1 MVAMTVDHMSP
12 RLVRGIFDQVPG
24 VAFFVKDLNLQYVVG
39 SEGMLRLCG
48 VARENQLA
56 GRRSH
61 DFFAHGTSQNGEEAE
76 REIVRTGR
84 GGVEAFRSVVRKN
97 GQAAWLL
104 IRRWP
109 ILDARRNV
117 IGVAGLGRSV
127 AGGDRSLPAFQRVA
141 RIAAQIQANFGEKLG
156 LASIAAEHGVSLERI
171 ERDFVAVFGLTPRDY
186 LTKTRLE
193 AAVQM
198 MRTESSIAEIAHA
211 CGYAD
216 QSAFSRRFK
225 SATGMS
231 PTEYKRLTEGMG

>member
-1 MVAMTVDHMSP
+1 
-12 RLVRGIFDQVPG
+12 
-24 VAFFVKDLNLQYVVG
+24 
-39 SEGMLRLCG
+39 
-48 VARENQLA
+48 
-56 GRRSH
+56 
-61 DFFAHGTSQNGEEAE
+61 
-76 REIVRTGR
+76 
-84 GGVEAFRSVVRKN
+84 
-97 GQAAWLL
+97 
-104 IRRWP
+104 
-109 ILDARRNV
+109 
-117 IGVAGLGRSV
+117 
-127 AGGDRSLPAFQRVA
+127 
-141 RIAAQIQANFGEKLG
+141 
-156 LASIAAEHGVSLERI
+156 LERI